1 MAGTAGVADTGG
13 TLTGAGLGKDGASG
27 TAVRTTGSDDETWG
41 LARTGAGGGAETVAV
56 KGAET
61 APETGPETGA
71 ETGDEAGLEAAAA
84 GA

>member
-1 MAGTAGVADTGG
+1 MADTGG
-13 TLTGAGLGKDGASG
+13 TLTEAGLGKDGASG
-27 TAVRTTGSDDETWG
+27 TAVRTTGSDNEAEG

-61 APETGPETGA
+61 GPERGA